1 MKNKDIEFFT
11 DVFIVD
17 SFLSDG
23 RFTKQAQ
30 MGGIIESIKGY
41 VSSHIKP
48 GEEAS
53 SVLSILAPM
62 GVTALLAVV
71 GKTWWGLLF
80 GILTS
85 MFHIDVQAIF
95 SSIYDKIKPMIMGGN
110 KVNQTEIE
118 SIVTSAV
125 NNGMGSDSEK
135 KASLD
140 KQLRDISLLKV
151 AIENPL
157 VKTSG
162 ISKSTVGSLFG
173 KILKTVF
180 IGVLGAGGLLIA
192 GDAVNAVVGRPSA
205 FTGTLEQGKSTMPE
219 PSGQSVQ
226 SKQTKFKQ
234 KTSYSNTEMNSS
246 SENWI
251 ENVTNNKAS
260 IEDLV
265 VRFANEVYDGLQS
278 KTADIKSSP
287 AFQAVVYKIQWYNQA
302 SSGAPLIF
310 IPKMFSTKKSIV
322 DWFIDDVAKNS

>member
-11 DVFIVD
+11 DVFIVE
-17 SFLSDG
+17 SFLSDD
-23 RFTKQAQ
+23 RFNKQAQ
-30 MGGIIESIKGY
+30 MGGIVESIKGY
-41 VSSHIKP
+41 ASAHIKP
-48 GEEAS
+48 GEETS
-53 SVLSILAPM
+53 SILSILAPA
-62 GVTALLAVV
+62 GIALLLSAV
-71 GKTWWGLLF
+71 GKTWWGMLF

-95 SSIYDKIKPMIMGGN
+95 SSIYDKIKPMILSGG
-110 KVNQTEIE
+110 KVQQTAIE
-118 SIVTSAV
+118 SAVTSAV
-125 NNGMGSDSEK
+125 ESGVGSDTEK
-135 KASLD
+135 KSSLD
-140 KQLRDISLLKV
+140 KQLRNIAILKV
-151 AIENPL
+151 AMANPL
-157 VKTSG
+157 VKTSA
-162 ISKSTVGSLFG
+162 ISRSAVGSVFG
-173 KILKTVF
+173 KILKVLFVT
-180 IGVLGAGGLLIA
+180 VLGAGGFLLA
-192 GDAVNAVVGRPSA
+192 GDAVNSVIGRPSA
-205 FTGTLEQGKSTMPE
+205 LNNTLEQGKSTMPE
-219 PSGQSVQ
+219 PAGQNIQ

-287 AFQAVVYKIQWYNQA
+287 AFQVVVYKIQWYNQA